1 MTKVLPIS
9 DVLSKDEL
17 SLLHYLVYNSS
28 RYHISPKT
36 KEKLLRKL
44 ENIIND
50 DSEMFTPIKY
60 ITTHGYCTCGD
71 FSFLYHPDNN
81 LILIEDNK
89 ENEMIDIHIS
99 TPVDKI
105 PNKFKEKT
113 KQKFI
118 QNVHFC
124 TSCGKPMNKDY
135 IKIDDDTIFCSESE
149 LYSYLDLKY
158 GSNQWKLENNLLTIS
173 KSKPITHV

>member
-1 MTKVLPIS
+1 MTKSLS
-9 DVLSKDEL
+9 GVLSKDEL

-28 RYHISPKT
+28 KYHISPKT

-50 DSEMFTPIKY
+50 DSEISTPIKY

-71 FSFLYHPDNN
+71 FSFICHPDNNN

-89 ENEMIDIHIS
+89 ENERNYIHIS
-99 TPVDKI
+99 TPVDEI

-124 TSCGKPMNKDY
+124 TGCGKPMNKNY
-135 IKIDDDTIFCSESE
+135 LKIDDDTIFCSESE